1 LFFGSILVFLAVLV
15 DALRPAAA
23 AAGRLEEA
31 ALNLLLGALDVL
43 VGAVCAGAAAVAAVK
58 EAALLGL
65 AVLVEVDLLLEHPL
79 GAANPLGLLRLGVRV
94 VPGAEVRRLLLD
106 HSGKADGRHR
116 ANDRGGLWN
125 SQALALVAR
134 TLLGDPIVCPR
145 EVAPTDVGVFGQV
158 ELIGGAVLDGRH
170 GAHRLGRVAGPGL
183 GQAVADDRLG
193 LDLDK
198 GAEAVVARA
207 RRHFG

>member
-1 LFFGSILVFLAVLV
+1 M
-15 DALRPAAA
+15 
-23 AAGRLEEA
+23 
-31 ALNLLLGALDVL
+31 
-43 VGAVCAGAAAVAAVK
+43 
-58 EAALLGL
+58 LGL
-65 AVLVEVDLLLEHPL
+65 FDDW
-79 GAANPLGLLRLGVRV
+79 R
-94 VPGAEVRRLLLD
+94 
-106 HSGKADGRHR
+106 KARGRHR

-134 TLLGDPIVCPR
+134 TLLGDPIVRPR

-170 GAHRLGRVAGPGL
+170 GAHRLGRVASPGL